1 MNTSFNQIKHFMGQ
15 KTVLMKLLKINIL
28 VWFIL
33 LILSIF
39 DFLFSRNISEGLIK
53 WIAVPADFSIFLSRP
68 WTIISYMFLHID
80 FFHILFNM
88 LMLFFG
94 GVLFSQYI
102 NQKKLLQVYI
112 FGGIF
117 GAMFYILSFNIF
129 PVFSE
134 FIGYSIALGASASVI
149 AVVIAI
155 SVFMPNMT
163 VNLLLLG
170 NIKLKYIAFGL
181 LILDLISIQ
190 KGNSGGHIAHLGG
203 AFYGALWSL
212 NYRYRFLRIPKIGKF
227 NFFSKKISFKVYR
240 NKNTKSRPL
249 TDEEYNT
256 LKIERQK
263 RIDQI
268 LDKISKSGYESL
280 TKEEKDFLFS
290 NSNK

>member
-1 MNTSFNQIKHFMGQ
+1 MNTSFNQFKYFVSQ
-15 KTVLMKLLKINIL
+15 KTILMHLIKINVII
-28 VWFIL
+28 WF
-33 LILSIF
+33 F
-39 DFLFSRNISEGLIK
+39 FLFLSLYDFFFAKNISEILLK
-53 WIAVPADFSIFLSRP
+53 WIAVPADFTSFFARP

-102 NQKKLLQVYI
+102 NQKKLLQVYL

-117 GAMFYILSFNIF
+117 GGLFYILSFNIF
-129 PVFSE
+129 PVFSDV
-134 FIGYSIALGASASVI
+134 ISNSIALGASASVI

-155 SVFMPNMT
+155 SVFIPDLT

-170 NIKLKYIAFGL
+170 NVKLKYIAIGL
-181 LILDLISIQ
+181 LVLDLISIQ

-212 NYRYRFLRIPKIGKF
+212 NYRYRLLRISKF
-227 NFFSKKISFKVYR
+227 DFKKIFFKKTSFRVHR
-240 NKNTKSRPL
+240 NTQTKSRPIS
-249 TDEEYNT
+249 DEDYNT
-256 LKIERQK
+256 LKIEKQK

-268 LDKISKSGYESL
+268 LDKISKSGYKSL
-280 TKEEKDFLFS
+280 SKEEKDFLFS
-290 NSNK
+290 SSKK